1 MQFNNQSCKIYPE
14 SHLHDKAQKR
24 KVTYHL
30 IPTRLFKEEKLR
42 LPIVRAVDKAD
53 TGNLIAGW
61 WKNKC

>member
-1 MQFNNQSCKIYPE
+1 MYFNKQSCKIYPE
-14 SHLHDKAQKR
+14 SHLHDKAQKQ
-24 KVTYHL
+24 K
-30 IPTRLFKEEKLR
+30 KEEKLR